1 MFMMSS
7 MRPDKEAGFWSWWWS
22 TNKTDAT
29 SKHIMITL
37 IPLFVIFWFMFSIK
51 KRNNTMNRLPPGPR
65 GLPIVGYLP
74 FLGSNIHQS
83 FKELTSSYGAIF
95 RIWLGMNE
103 CIVVSSPSLA
113 KEVLR
118 DQDTVCANRSPTIAL
133 KSLLFGTTDIAFSD
147 YGQEWRKM
155 RKIFASEMMSRTSLD
170 ASYSLRIQ
178 HVKKMLNEI
187 YMKAGEQ
194 VDIGAIVFLTLI
206 SAAMSMIWGDNLEA
220 DTSSVIN
227 SEFRGVVNELFELL
241 GKPNISDLFP
251 FLARFDLQGIAHQM
265 KIISSQC
272 EKILDSVINYRNADE
287 DVEQKD
293 FLGFLLQLTECE
305 DPTRSLTLPQIK
317 AILMVCILFHFLI
330 FIFLCNNQ
338 SAECSFKT
346 DPTI

>member
-7 MRPDKEAGFWSWWWS
+7 LRPDKEAGFWSWWWS

-29 SKHIMITL
+29 SRHILITL
-37 IPLFVIFWFMFSIK
+37 VLLFVIFWFMFSIK
-51 KRNNTMNRLPPGPR
+51 KQNNTMNLRLPPGPC

-74 FLGSNIHQS
+74 FLGSNLHQS

-118 DQDTVCANRSPTIAL
+118 DQDAAFANRLPTIAL

-178 HVKKMLNEI
+178 HVKKMLKEI

-251 FLARFDLQGIAHQM
+251 FLAWFDLQGIAHQM

-272 EKILDSVINYRNADE
+272 EKILDSVINCRNAEE
-287 DVEQKD
+287 DVERKD

-305 DPTRSLTLPQIK
+305 DPTRSLSLPQVK
-317 AILMVCILFHFLI
+317 AILMVCILF
-330 FIFLCNNQ
+330 
-338 SAECSFKT
+338 SFSRILFFVQETKRRV
-346 DPTI
+346 